1 MCGIS
6 AIISFEESDIVS
18 NIFNMTKLVRH
29 RGPDDEGYAVFGG
42 NPADIRIYG
51 GDDTP
56 ESVYGSGLNY
66 TPTQKHPTEVHG
78 KLALGHRRLS
88 IIDLS
93 AKGHQPMSYK
103 NGRYWIV
110 YNGEIYN
117 YIEIRA
123 ELVKK
128 GHCFVSGTD
137 TEVILAAYDEWGED
151 CLNHFNGMWAFV
163 IYDTIGE
170 KVFAARD
177 RFGVKPF
184 FFWKSPAGLYAI
196 ASEIKQFT
204 VLPGWSPKINESKL
218 SSFLFYGIRNHS
230 ETTMFKDV
238 YELCGGHYFNYDFKK
253 NEHSIIKW
261 YDLNDKISF
270 SKIDFEEASLK
281 FRDIFTSSI
290 DIRLRSDVKVG
301 SCLSGGLDSSA
312 IVCVANDLLRMKG
325 KQDIQETVSCC
336 FPEKIYNEEEY
347 IDEVVNDKSVIN
359 HKIIPDMD
367 SFKHQMDYYTWIY
380 DEPIPTSNMYAQFK
394 VFEEAKKKGL
404 IVMLDGQGG
413 DELFAGYHYFFN
425 SYLRQLFFNRKFKSL
440 FSEIMLFSRNQKL
453 SVQEIVL
460 KTGKSFFPKSVEN
473 IIRKLSG
480 RDQHT
485 WIKWNGDEEKIRI
498 IKDDIAKMSIAYI
511 TSLNLPMLL
520 HFEDRNS
527 MAHSVESRTPFLDY
541 RLVEFAI
548 NLPDE
553 FKISKGQTKYI
564 MRESLVNT
572 VPGKILSRHDK
583 MGFVTPEDTWIYN
596 DAEFFKSSLKDA
608 CEFFGNL
615 LDSSKVI
622 ERFNLDLNKK
632 NILPGSIYWRII
644 IAHIWAKRFSL
655 SI

>member
-6 AIISFEESDIVS
+6 AIISFEETDLIS
-18 NIFNMTKLVRH
+18 NVFKMTDMIRH
-29 RGPDDEGYAVFGG
+29 RGPDDEGYAVFGI
-42 NPADIRIYG
+42 NTSDIKIYG
-51 GDDTP
+51 GDDTHQ
-56 ESVYGSGLNY
+56 SVYGAGLNY
-66 TPTQKHPTEVHG
+66 TPAQKHPSKTHG

-163 IYDTIGE
+163 IYDIME
-170 KVFAARD
+170 NKVFAARD

-184 FFWKSPAGLYAI
+184 FFWKSPAGFYAI
-196 ASEIKQFT
+196 SSEIKQFT

-218 SSFLFYGIRNHS
+218 TSFLFYGIRNHS
-230 ETTMFKDV
+230 ENTMFKDV
-238 YELCGGHYFNYDFKK
+238 YELCGGHFFKYDFKK

-261 YDLNDKISF
+261 YDLKDKTSF
-270 SKIDFEEASLK
+270 YKIDFEEASLK

-301 SCLSGGLDSSA
+301 SCLSGGLDSSS
-312 IVCVANDLLRMKG
+312 IVCVANDLLRIKG

-336 FPEKIYNEEEY
+336 FPQKIYNEEEY
-347 IDEVVNDKSVIN
+347 IDEIVMAKRVIN
-359 HKIIPDMD
+359 HKITPDWD
-367 SFKHQMDYYTWIY
+367 SFKNQIGYFAWVY

-394 VFEEAKKKGL
+394 VFEEARKNGL
-404 IVMLDGQGG
+404 LVMLDGQGG
-413 DELFAGYHYFFN
+413 DELFAGYHYFYN
-425 SYLRQLFFNRKFKSL
+425 SYLRQLFFNLKFKSL
-440 FSEIMLFSRNQKL
+440 FREILLFSKNQKL
-453 SVQEIVL
+453 SVPEAVL
-460 KTGKSFFPKSVEN
+460 KAGKSFLPKSVEN
-473 IIRKLSG
+473 LYRRMNG
-480 RDQHT
+480 RDPHM
-485 WIKWNGDEEKIRI
+485 WINWKGNKEKINI
-498 IKDDIAKMSIAYI
+498 IKDEIAKMSIAYI

-527 MAHSVESRTPFLDY
+527 MANSVESRTPFLDY
-541 RLVEFAI
+541 RLVELAI
-548 NLPDE
+548 SLPDE
-553 FKISKGQTKYI
+553 FKISYGQTKYI
-564 MRESLVNT
+564 MRRALINT
-572 VPGKILSRHDK
+572 VPNKIMSRHDK

-596 DAEFFKSSLKDA
+596 DKDFFMSNLKEA
-608 CEFFGNL
+608 CEFFSNL

-622 ERFNLDLNKK
+622 ERFNLDLKAK

-644 IAHIWAKRFSL
+644 IAHIWAKKFSL